1 MIISRLALKNWRNFR
16 TLDLQLSDR
25 VIIIGPNASG
35 KSNLL
40 DHSVLTRYRPARR
53 RPSRRQILMST
64 HSWELLSEKGIG
76 GEEVVVLTPD
86 QEGTTATLASSV
98 EEVRR
103 LLESGLS
110 VAEAA
115 LPRTVPPQLSQL
127 DLFQ

>member
-1 MIISRLALKNWRNFR
+1 
-16 TLDLQLSDR
+16 
-25 VIIIGPNASG
+25 
-35 KSNLL
+35 
-40 DHSVLTRYRPARR
+40 
-53 RPSRRQILMST
+53 MST